1 MMSTQRTRFS
11 RSSLSRRRFAGL
23 SAAALGGAT
32 MFGTS
37 TPAAAQS
44 MDPFTYIR
52 TMPETETLGQRAGQP
67 VDEVGP
73 VEADGALWT
82 AMIQVP
88 IKRGQDLSY
97 TCEFDSAWSIMMAYG
112 VDAPLQDQL
121 DAVGFDTRLEP
132 YWEDWG
138 DIVMIYGGDIGE
150 HFCGDLEDNL
160 VAKAKGS
167 AMAKAFEAK
176 GFTATPVH
184 DRPAIEQAISA
195 GHPVFFKSTV
205 DFLDWRPAIWN
216 TPEGVEYQ
224 VVFSNDH
231 ALTVIAYNDEEVVIR
246 DPLGPTSTNEIRPFQ
261 YRVSWDRF
269 LAVFGAQENDGLA
282 VSPGGTSMTPQGD
295 GTGGANV

>member
-1 MMSTQRTRFS
+1 M
-11 RSSLSRRRFAGL
+11 L
-23 SAAALGGAT
+23 
-32 MFGTS
+32 GTS
-37 TPAAAQS
+37 MPEASAQS

-52 TMPETETLGQRAGQP
+52 TMPETETLGQVAGQP

-88 IKRGQDLSY
+88 IKRGQDLHY

-112 VDAPLQDQL
+112 VDVPLQAQL

-132 YWEDWG
+132 YWEDYG
-138 DIVMIYGGDIGE
+138 DIVMIYGGDIGQ
-150 HFCGDLEDNL
+150 HFCGDLDNNL

-167 AMAKAFEAK
+167 AMMKSFESQ

-184 DRPAIEQAISA
+184 DRAAIEQSISS
-195 GHPVFFKSTV
+195 GYPVFFKSTV
-205 DFLDWRPAIWN
+205 DFLDWRPAIWT
-216 TPEGVEYQ
+216 TPEGIEYQ

-231 ALTVIAYNDEEVVIR
+231 ALTVIGYNDQDVVIR
-246 DPLGPTSTNEIRPFQ
+246 DPLGPTSTNEARPFQ

-269 LAVFGAQENDGLA
+269 LAVFAAQENDGLA
-282 VSPGGTSMTPQGD
+282 ISPGGTGLSTGGD
-295 GTGGANV
+295 GTSGAQY